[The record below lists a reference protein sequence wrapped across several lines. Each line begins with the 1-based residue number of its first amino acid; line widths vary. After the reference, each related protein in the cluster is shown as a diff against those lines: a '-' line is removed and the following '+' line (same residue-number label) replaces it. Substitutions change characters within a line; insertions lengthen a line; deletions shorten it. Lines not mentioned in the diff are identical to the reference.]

1 MLVLLVVASLLNLAP
16 LDVSAFEIYYFDHPT
31 CGKAEY
37 KGDVYE
43 YFTVELYENPS
54 QAKKESEDFL
64 NEVKA
69 NVAKNFD
76 ADIICGGKLET
87 LIYEWTGVHWYPD
100 HKETYPIVQLSL
112 TFTGT
117 AMKKTSNWEHY
128 DQKNILIPQ
137 VPNLRSFVTLR
148 NKNSNEWIFK
158 K

>member
-1 MLVLLVVASLLNLAP
+1 MLLLLVVACLLNLVP

-43 YFTVELYENPS
+43 FLSTELYETPS
-54 QAKKESEDFL
+54 EAKKDSEDFL
-64 NEVKA
+64 NAVKA

-87 LIYEWTGVHWYPD
+87 LIYERTGVNWYNW
-100 HKETYPIVQLSL
+100 KETWPILELSL

-117 AMKKTSNWEHY
+117 AMKKISN
-128 DQKNILIPQ
+128 
-137 VPNLRSFVTLR
+137 
-148 NKNSNEWIFK
+148 
-158 K
+158 

>member
-43 YFTVELYENPS
+43 YRTQDLYENPS

-117 AMKKTSNWEHY
+117 AMKKTSN
-128 DQKNILIPQ
+128 
-137 VPNLRSFVTLR
+137 
-148 NKNSNEWIFK
+148 
-158 K
+158 

>member
-1 MLVLLVVASLLNLAP
+1 MLLLLVVACLLNLVP

-43 YFTVELYENPS
+43 FLSTELYETPS
-54 QAKKESEDFL
+54 EAKKDSEDFL
-64 NEVKA
+64 NAVKA

-87 LIYEWTGVHWYPD
+87 LIYERTGVNWYNW
-100 HKETYPIVQLSL
+100 KETWPIVELSL

-117 AMKKTSNWEHY
+117 AMKKISN
-128 DQKNILIPQ
+128 
-137 VPNLRSFVTLR
+137 
-148 NKNSNEWIFK
+148 
-158 K
+158 